1 MSDQL
6 YFARETKVYMQQG
19 ANVWE
24 LPVLDGYSFS
34 QAINS
39 SEVTLQEMA
48 AQDGG
53 SRRGRAMFNDSLA
66 PAEWSISMYA
76 RPFVGKSTV
85 ADGEWGDTNVHAVE
99 EALIA
104 NFIAINDWNLTTAGE
119 WAGGVVPGAASTT
132 FNFSDS
138 NYTTLGEFNLFFVL
152 GGCAPSGTKTI
163 YKLDKCVVNSMS
175 IDFDIDGISTWSF
188 SGFGAQITEDTE
200 PTATIF
206 EATNATSNFIRN
218 RLTSLSVTAA
228 DTTNFPG
235 ADTDGVYNVVLTG
248 GSLSFENNIS
258 FLTPENLCQVNSP
271 IGHVTGTRTIGG
283 SFTAYLNAVGGSTA
297 DLFEDLAT
305 ATSVIRNVF
314 DLEFSIGGAAAPKIV
329 AKFPQAHLEVPSHD
343 ISDVI
348 GLSVEFSAL
357 PTGMGETDEATIAFH
372 GVDY

>member
-1 MSDQL
+1 MADQL
-6 YFARETKVYMQQG
+6 YFARETKVYLQQG

-48 AQDGG
+48 AQDGS

-76 RPFVGKSTV
+76 RPFVGAGAGVGNWT
-85 ADGEWGDTNVHAVE
+85 DTNVHAVE

-104 NFIAINDWNLTTAGE
+104 NFIAINDWDLTSAGAWAHGVTPTAS
-119 WAGGVVPGAASTT
+119 VTT
-132 FNFSDS
+132 FDFSDS

-152 GGCAPSGTKTI
+152 GGCAPSGTKTV

-188 SGFGAQITEDTE
+188 SGFGAVITEDTE
-200 PTATIF
+200 PTATIY

-218 RLTSLSVTAA
+218 RLTSLTVTAA
-228 DTTNFPG
+228 DTATFPG
-235 ADTDGVYNVVLTG
+235 VDDNGVYNVVLTG

-283 SFTAYLNAVGGSTA
+283 SFTAYLNAVAGSTA
-297 DLFEDLAT
+297 DLFEDLAS
-305 ATSVIRNVF
+305 ATTVIRNVF

-348 GLSVEFSAL
+348 GLSVEFAAL

-372 GVDY
+372 GVAY